1 MSRVRSARSPG
12 PGTFRARRSLV
23 RSPRSAGLD
32 VLAIG
37 GHLAGSLITLRY
49 ASAAHARRDRLPDVS
64 RGIIARTRFA
74 IREGEVCRARIE
86 LERENVAVEVRARVR
101 WATPLASGTLVGIE
115 LEGASRRED
124 VQLDLLLGIRTASRA
139 AEPASGL
146 SSRVAPAPLPQLSVA
161 MLEPSRVLREVLAS
175 ALVRFAREGN
185 GWDLQLDA
193 VPTVD
198 AFLAAMADR
207 RRNLAI
213 ADCDGIASAADPL
226 VDAIRSHSEWARL
239 PVVLLSRSRSARL
252 EDRYTVTMQ
261 KPVAM
266 KALLHTTGLLLRG

>member
-1 MSRVRSARSPG
+1 M
-12 PGTFRARRSLV
+12 
-23 RSPRSAGLD
+23 
-32 VLAIG
+32 
-37 GHLAGSLITLRY
+37 
-49 ASAAHARRDRLPDVS
+49 S
-64 RGIIARTRFA
+64 RGIIARTRLM
-74 IREGEVCRARIE
+74 IREGEVRRARIE
-86 LERENVAVEVRARVR
+86 LERENVTVEVRARVR
-101 WATPLASGTLVGIE
+101 WATPLASGTLVGLE
-115 LEGASRRED
+115 LEGASRREE

-146 SSRVAPAPLPQLSVA
+146 PSRVAPAPLPRLSVA
-161 MLEPSRVLREVLAS
+161 MLEPSRVLREVLTS

-226 VDAIRSHSEWARL
+226 VDAIRSHAEWARL